1 MSESYEARFARLEE
15 NEKTLFHR
23 LDEQREE
30 LKNLTRLTVAVEKI
44 AVKTD
49 QIGEKVSGIETR
61 LDSVEKAPAKKWEKF
76 KQSVLTSIVTGV
88 IGILIGAILAL
99 VIK

>member
-1 MSESYEARFARLEE
+1 MNESNEARLARLEE

-23 LDEQREE
+23 IDEQREE

-61 LDSVEKAPAKKWEKF
+61 LDSVEKAPGRKWEKV
-76 KQSVLTSIVTGV
+76 KETVLTSIVTGV
-88 IGILIGAILAL
+88 IGILIGALLAL

>member
-1 MSESYEARFARLEE
+1 MNESNEARLARLEE
-15 NEKTLFHR
+15 NEKTLFHQ
-23 LDEQREE
+23 LDDQRAE

-61 LDSVEKAPAKKWEKF
+61 LDSVEKAPAKKWEKV
-76 KQSVLTSIVTGV
+76 KETVLTSILTGV
-88 IGILIGAILAL
+88 IGVFIGAILAL
-99 VIK
+99 IIK